1 MLLNPWHTVPLN
13 NNQLLGMVL
22 LNNNRFGMVPL
33 NNNLLLGTVLLNN
46 RLFGMVLLNPWRL
59 THLLLSDTGEQLRI
73 HLLDI
78 HHKQL
83 LPQLHPPTVEK
94 RYNKC

>member
-1 MLLNPWHTVPLN
+1 
-13 NNQLLGMVL
+13 MVF
-22 LNNNRFGMVPL
+22 LNNNRFGMVLL

-46 RLFGMVLLNPWRL
+46 NLFGMELLLNPWRL
-59 THLLLSDTGEQLRI
+59 THLLLSDTGEQL
-73 HLLDI
+73 LDI
-78 HHKQL
+78 HDKQL